1 MSILRSVK
9 MSENEAVLKELLL
22 SLDHIN
28 CDLLDR
34 IVAGFGLSPYVD
46 LMERYSDNVFY
57 LAKGYGFD
65 TWVAY
70 IYRTGFIEVLTC
82 E

>member
-1 MSILRSVK
+1 MTT
-9 MSENEAVLKELLL
+9 NEAVLKGLLL
-22 SLDHIN
+22 SLDHID

-34 IVAGFGLSPYVD
+34 IVAGFGLRPYVEYTD
-46 LMERYSDNVFY
+46 RYSDNVFY
-57 LAKGYGFD
+57 PATAYGFD

-70 IYRTGFIEVLTC
+70 IYRTGFIEVLTH

>member
-1 MSILRSVK
+1 MTT
-9 MSENEAVLKELLL
+9 NDAVLKNLLL
-22 SLDHIN
+22 SLDHID

-34 IVAGFGLSPYVD
+34 IVAGFGLSPYKD
-46 LMERYSDNVFY
+46 LTERYSDNVFY
-57 LAKGYGFD
+57 LAKAYGFD

-70 IYRTGFIEVLTC
+70 IYYSGFVEVLTY

>member
-1 MSILRSVK
+1 MSIA
-9 MSENEAVLKELLL
+9 MNEAVLKDLLL
-22 SLDHIN
+22 SLDHID

-65 TWVAY
+65 TWVVY
-70 IYRTGFIEVLTC
+70 VYYSGFIEVL
-82 E
+82 

>member
-1 MSILRSVK
+1 MTT
-9 MSENEAVLKELLL
+9 NDAVLKNLLL
-22 SLDHIN
+22 SLDHID
-28 CDLLDR
+28 CDLLDQL
-34 IVAGFGLSPYVD
+34 VAGLGLSPYVD

-70 IYRTGFIEVLTC
+70 IYRTGFIEVL
-82 E
+82 

>member
-1 MSILRSVK
+1 MSN
-9 MSENEAVLKELLL
+9 NEAVLKDLLVA
-22 SLDHIN
+22 LDHID

-34 IVAGFGLSPYVD
+34 IVAGLGLRPYVD
-46 LMERYSDNVFY
+46 LTDRYSDNVYY
-57 LAKGYGFD
+57 LATAYGFD

-70 IYRTGFIEVLTC
+70 IYRTGLVEVLTY

>member
-1 MSILRSVK
+1 
-9 MSENEAVLKELLL
+9 MSENEVVLKGLLL
-22 SLDHIN
+22 SLDHID

-46 LMERYSDNVFY
+46 LTERYSDNVFY
-57 LAKGYGFD
+57 LATAYGFD

-70 IYRTGFIEVLTC
+70 IYRTGFIEVL
-82 E
+82 

>member
-1 MSILRSVK
+1 
-9 MSENEAVLKELLL
+9 MSENEAVLKDLLL
-22 SLDHIN
+22 SLDHID

-34 IVAGFGLSPYVD
+34 IVAGLGLSPYVD
-46 LMERYSDNVFY
+46 LTERYSDNVFY
-57 LAKGYGFD
+57 LAKAYGFD

-70 IYRTGFIEVLTC
+70 VYYSGFIEVLTH

>member
-1 MSILRSVK
+1 
-9 MSENEAVLKELLL
+9 MSENEVVLKNLLL
-22 SLDHIN
+22 SLDHID

-34 IVAGFGLSPYVD
+34 IVAGFGLRPYVEYTD
-46 LMERYSDNVFY
+46 RYSDNVFY
-57 LAKGYGFD
+57 LARGYGFG

-70 IYRTGFIEVLTC
+70 IYRSGLVEVLTY

>member
-1 MSILRSVK
+1 MTT
-9 MSENEAVLKELLL
+9 NDAVLKGLLL
-22 SLDHIN
+22 SLDHID

-46 LMERYSDNVFY
+46 LTERYSDNVFY

-65 TWVAY
+65 TWVVY
-70 IYRTGFIEVLTC
+70 VYYSGFIEVLTY